1 MGSMQLPSLGRACPC
16 QAAQFSHL
24 SSMTNSFTT
33 AVCKGFA
40 LPSPVPPVVPPG
52 QRRARRLPL
61 PYSPNTAQAPAVD
74 GEKWQR

>member
-40 LPSPVPPVVPPG
+40 LPSSVPSG
-52 QRRARRLPL
+52 RRRARCLPL

-74 GEKWQR
+74 GEKWQRG